1 MNEEKDKPS
10 SGILRSLKR
19 LIFEDESEAA
29 AAAHAT
35 PPPAPAPPQRQAVT
49 PPPLPDTPPPLPVT
63 EAPVSDV
70 KQMKIK
76 VLEILEKLNEP
87 GIDFFEVWNA
97 AAEMGVVDANS
108 LKAAFTSLKYADKSL
123 TKDKLT
129 ATGKRYAEELQRTIA
144 ADVSRKQQ
152 QKQLVEQQQIK
163 EKETLATDIQDLERK
178 LNELSQ
184 QLEIK
189 QKNLREINSKYE
201 PQLRDIDSK
210 IVLGNAAVAEVIRDI
225 QKALDLIESNII

>member
-1 MNEEKDKPS
+1 
-10 SGILRSLKR
+10 
-19 LIFEDESEAA
+19 
-29 AAAHAT
+29 
-35 PPPAPAPPQRQAVT
+35 
-49 PPPLPDTPPPLPVT
+49 LPVT

-70 KQMKIK
+70 KQMKVK

-97 AAEMGVVDANS
+97 AAEMGAVDGNS
-108 LKAAFTSLKYADKSL
+108 LKAAFTSLKYVDKSL

-144 ADVSRKQQ
+144 ADVARKQQ
-152 QKQLVEQQQIK
+152 QKQSIEQQLVK

-201 PQLRDIDSK
+201 PQLRDIDGK
-210 IVLGNAAVAEVIRDI
+210 IALGNTAVAEVVKDI